1 MVALASYLP
10 LSGST
15 FGVEG
20 DGLIPVDTALME
32 GGLRGP
38 AVLGEHL
45 LSLSLITCIYIYIH
59 IDICTIITYIHIHM
73 YIHDIPTLS

>member
-45 LSLSLITCIYIYIH
+45 LSLSNYMYIYIH
-59 IDICTIITYIHIHM
+59 THRYMHNYNIHS
-73 YIHDIPTLS
+73 YSYVYP

>member
-1 MVALASYLP
+1 MKDFDFATVQVVALASYLP

-32 GGLRGP
+32 GDVSMDL
-38 AVLGEHL
+38 VVQE
-45 LSLSLITCIYIYIH
+45 
-59 IDICTIITYIHIHM
+59 
-73 YIHDIPTLS
+73 

>member
-1 MVALASYLP
+1 MPATVQVVALASYLP

-32 GGLRGP
+32 GD
-38 AVLGEHL
+38 VSVHCV
-45 LSLSLITCIYIYIH
+45 S
-59 IDICTIITYIHIHM
+59 ID
-73 YIHDIPTLS
+73 LVVQELKVGK